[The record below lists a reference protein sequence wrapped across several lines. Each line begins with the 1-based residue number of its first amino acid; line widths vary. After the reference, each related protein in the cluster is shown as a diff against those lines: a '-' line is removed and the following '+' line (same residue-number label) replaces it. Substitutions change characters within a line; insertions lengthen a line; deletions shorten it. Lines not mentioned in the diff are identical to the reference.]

1 MNGYFRKG
9 FAVATLLKMGS
20 RGPLVIDLQ
29 RALNSG
35 LRPNPNLV
43 ADGVFGAKTDRAVK
57 AFQAENWL
65 VVDGQ
70 AGACTQNALYGAE
83 AYAPTLHRIP
93 FIPQPTNT
101 TCWAAS
107 TAMMTNSSV
116 AAVKAKTPQ
125 DMWSDQAGLLNS
137 SESDDAMTSGNR
149 YARIHNLRCNPPM
162 SWSLAKLQGALRR
175 GPLMFDMLWSANDYV
190 AGRGS
195 SGHMICVV
203 GIRGDNDP
211 SGAGTTLRL
220 HDPWSPGVGKRMS
233 VNAMKWLNEVP
244 TRTYRVFEK

>member
-1 MNGYFRKG
+1 M
-9 FAVATLLKMGS
+9 VTILKIGS
-20 RGPLVIDLQ
+20 RGLLVTELQ
-29 RALNSG
+29 RALNSK
-35 LRPNPNLV
+35 LRPSPNLV
-43 ADGVFGAKTDRAVK
+43 TDGVFGGNTYRAVR
-57 AFQAENWL
+57 AFQVEKWL
-65 VVDGQ
+65 VIDGE
-70 AGACTQNALYGAE
+70 AGVCTQNALYDTE
-83 AYAPTLHRIP
+83 SYAPILHRIP

-107 TAMMTNSSV
+107 TAMMTNSTV
-116 AAVKAKTPQ
+116 TAVKARTPQ

-137 SESDDAMTSGNR
+137 SETDDAMTSGNR

-162 SWSLAKLQGALRR
+162 SWSLGRLKGSLQR
-175 GPLMFDMLWSANDYV
+175 GPLMFDMLWDTSGYA

-203 GIRGDNDP
+203 GIRGNDDP

-220 HDPWSPGVGKRMS
+220 HDPWSPGIGKRIS
-233 VNAMKWLNEVP
+233 VNAMKWLIEVP